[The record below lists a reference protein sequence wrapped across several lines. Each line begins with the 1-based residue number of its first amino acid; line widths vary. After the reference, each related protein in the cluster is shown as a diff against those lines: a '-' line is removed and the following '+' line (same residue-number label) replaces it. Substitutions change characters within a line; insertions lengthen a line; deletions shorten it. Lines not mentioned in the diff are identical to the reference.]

1 MNDSS
6 PSRASKAR
14 ATLFGLAIGDALGT
28 TVEFQP
34 RGSFPL
40 VTDMIGGGVFDLPP
54 GGWTDD
60 TSMALALAT
69 SLAEHK
75 KFEPFDVMNRFVTW
89 YRDGEYSHTYTCFD
103 IGRTTANALNAYQDM
118 PETPWHGQ
126 TGPYSAGNG
135 GIMRAA
141 PVFLLY
147 ANNPVLGREVA
158 VAQSQLTHGDPQCDD
173 AAETLADVVYE
184 LFDGNVPE
192 AITCRESVFEDTIKS
207 GGYVVDTLDA
217 ALWSMANSDSFA
229 TAVLTA
235 VNLGH
240 DADTVGAV
248 TGILAGAR
256 YGMEGIPDTWKQ
268 RVLWSEEIDA
278 LATRLLQHA
287 A

>member
-1 MNDSS
+1 VNNPT

-14 ATLFGLAIGDALGT
+14 ATFFGLAIGDALGT

-40 VTDMIGGGVFDLPP
+40 VTDMVGGGVFNLPP

-69 SLAEHK
+69 SLAEHGE
-75 KFEPFDVMNRFVTW
+75 FDPHDVMDRFVAW
-89 YRDGEYSHTYTCFD
+89 YLDGEYSHTYTCFD

-135 GIMRAA
+135 GIMRVA

-147 ANNPVLGREVA
+147 ADDPVRGREVA
-158 VAQSQLTHGDPQCDD
+158 VAQSQLTHGDPQCDE
-173 AAETLADVVYE
+173 AAETLAAVVYE
-184 LFDGNVPE
+184 LFDGTVPA
-192 AITCRESVFEDTIKS
+192 AITSRESVPEDRIKS

-217 ALWSMANSDSFA
+217 ALWSIANSDSFA
-229 TAVLTA
+229 TAMLTA

-256 YGMEGIPDTWKQ
+256 YGMEGIPESWKQ
-268 RVLWSEEIDA
+268 RVLWSEQIDA
-278 LATRLLQHA
+278 LATRLLQTVA
-287 A
+287 